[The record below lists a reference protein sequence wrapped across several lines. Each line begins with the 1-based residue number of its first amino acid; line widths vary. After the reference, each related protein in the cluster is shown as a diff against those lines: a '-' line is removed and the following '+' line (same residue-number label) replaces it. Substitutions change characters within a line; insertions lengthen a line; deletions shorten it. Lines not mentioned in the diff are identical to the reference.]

1 MSLPDRQ
8 QQILDQIEQALQSA
22 DPTLRSMYAMFGRL
36 TAPEAM
42 PATEA
47 MPGHGAAADPA
58 GTGEAGARQTGAAA
72 GTTGGAEA
80 AAAAGVVGQ
89 AAVTGAAG
97 RSGGAG
103 PARKPA
109 GPWVAVGTVGPIA
122 SKAGVASTAASRRR
136 ARRALVISVIMLGLL
151 SLMIF
156 NVVSTSGQCPGLSS
170 DQAVASAAVRYA
182 ACSHSTDAW
191 SKGAR

>member
-22 DPTLRSMYAMFGRL
+22 DPALKSMYTMFGRL
-36 TAPEAM
+36 TSPEAM
-42 PATEA
+42 PTIEA
-47 MPGHGAAADPA
+47 MPGEGAAANS
-58 GTGEAGARQTGAAA
+58 AGAGWGGGAGETEATAAA
-72 GTTGGAEA
+72 GAMGK
-80 AAAAGVVGQ
+80 

-97 RSGGAG
+97 ESAG
-103 PARKPA
+103 TPAARKSA
-109 GPWVAVGTVGPIA
+109 APWVAVGVVGPVA

-136 ARRALVISVIMLGLL
+136 ARRALVISVIVLGLL

-156 NVVSTSGQCPGLSS
+156 NIVSTSSQCPGLSS
-170 DQAVASAAVRYA
+170 DQVVASAAVRYA
-182 ACSHSTDAW
+182 ACNHSTDAW

>member
-22 DPTLRSMYAMFGRL
+22 DPALRSMYAMFGRL
-36 TAPEAM
+36 TSPEAM

-47 MPGHGAAADPA
+47 MPAGEGGTAPA
-58 GTGEAGARQTGAAA
+58 AGAMGK
-72 GTTGGAEA
+72 
-80 AAAAGVVGQ
+80 

-97 RSGGAG
+97 
-103 PARKPA
+103 KPA
-109 GPWVAVGTVGPIA
+109 ASWVPVGVVGPIA

-136 ARRALVISVIMLGLL
+136 ARRALVISVIVLGLL

-156 NVVSTSGQCPGLSS
+156 NIVSTSSQCPGLSS
-170 DQAVASAAVRYA
+170 DQVVASAAVRYA
-182 ACSHSTDAW
+182 ACNHSTDAW